1 MQHKNKGKKMKMLKF
16 LAVVTVIS
24 FSGLTLAIA
33 KSTTHRVPEDFATIQ
48 LAVDSGF
55 VSDGDQI
62 RVGPGDWCGATI
74 TKELDLLG
82 EDGAT
87 IIGCASSPALGP
99 FRIGFLLPDDESASG
114 STFRHFVFDGAG
126 VSNQAPGN
134 FDPLSFAIFSRGADD
149 VTIEQN
155 HVIGTVQSFTNTNG
169 SGWTVNHNTIED
181 LTVFTCDGLVTCGG
195 GDGIVF
201 QDRNAG
207 GPRQTDNIAMF
218 NVISGAVPDNLELFS
233 MAGIIILG
241 AEDGTVLQKN
251 RIEIPENPSAIAE
264 GHAIRVSD
272 VCCGGAAG
280 FQTVINSVIV
290 KNDGRNSEFSLV
302 IDKDSTGGTGNTEGT
317 TIRGNFGINEIN
329 EVTSDV
335 ANRSIM
341 TLIEF
346 P

>member
-1 MQHKNKGKKMKMLKF
+1 MKKLQC
-16 LAVVTVIS
+16 LAVLTVAS
-24 FSGLTLAIA
+24 FCGLTVAIA
-33 KSTTHRVPEDFATIQ
+33 KPTTHRVPRDFATIQ

-55 VSDGDQI
+55 VMDGDQI

-74 TKELDLLG
+74 TKQLDFFG
-82 EDGAT
+82 EGNAT
-87 IIGCASSPALGP
+87 IVGCASNPALGP
-99 FRIGFLLPDDESASG
+99 FRIGFFLPNGSSSG

-126 VSNQAPGN
+126 VSNQLPAGN
-134 FDPLSFAIFSRGADD
+134 FDPLSFAVFARDADNII
-149 VTIEQN
+149 VEQN
-155 HVIGTVQSFTNTNG
+155 HVIGTVQSFTNTRG

-181 LTVFTCDGLVTCGG
+181 LTVFTCDGLITCGG

-201 QDRNAG
+201 QDRNVG
-207 GPRQTDNIAMF
+207 GPRQADNSAMF
-218 NVISGAVPDNLELFS
+218 NVINGAVPDNLQLFS

-251 RIEIPENPSAIAE
+251 RIEIPGNPLAAGE

-272 VCCGGAAG
+272 VCCGGPAA

-317 TIRGNFGINEIN
+317 TIRGNFGVNEIN

-335 ANRSIM
+335 SNRSIK

>member
-1 MQHKNKGKKMKMLKF
+1 M
-16 LAVVTVIS
+16 
-24 FSGLTLAIA
+24 
-33 KSTTHRVPEDFATIQ
+33 
-48 LAVDSGF
+48 DS
-55 VSDGDQI
+55 VSVSPGDQI
-62 RVGPGDWCGATI
+62 RVGPGEWCGATI
-74 TKELDLLG
+74 TKTVGLFG
-82 EDGAT
+82 EGGAT
-87 IIGCASSPALGP
+87 IIGCTTSPVLAGVL
-99 FRIGFLLPDDESASG
+99 RIGFFLPDADASG

-126 VSNQAPGN
+126 VSNQLPTGN
-134 FDPLSFAIFSRGADD
+134 FDPLSFAIFAREADS
-149 VTIEQN
+149 VIIEQN
-155 HVIGTVQSFTNTNG
+155 HVIGTVQSFTNTDG

-181 LTVFTCDGLVTCGG
+181 LTVFTCGQVLTCGG

-201 QDRNAG
+201 QDRNIG
-207 GPRQTDNIAMF
+207 GPRQTDNTAMF
-218 NVISGAVPDNLELFS
+218 NVINGAVPDNLELFS
-233 MAGIIILG
+233 MAGIIVLG

-251 RIEIPENPSAIAE
+251 RIEIPGNPLADGE

-317 TIRGNFGINEIN
+317 TIRGNFGVNEIN
-329 EVTSDV
+329 EVPSDV